1 MNPRSLKLLEYGKIL
16 ARLAGFADFSGGQE
30 LALALLPT
38 DDLRQAQDWQ
48 AETNEARRLLL
59 ENPNLHL
66 GGVFDVR
73 PLLVQA
79 ERAMTLR
86 PPDLLDIRSTLL
98 RARALQRSMTRAADI
113 APHLAD
119 LGARLH
125 VSDEVANDIGRCI
138 SERGDV
144 LDSASEALL
153 RIRRELKV
161 AHDRLMTTLQRLVTA
176 TQNQPYLQEAIVT
189 QRQGRYVIPL
199 RAEFKGRIPGLVHDQ
214 SGSGATL
221 FIEPLAT
228 LDLNNTWRE
237 LQLAEGDEIERILGK
252 LTALVASEAP
262 AIQRTVDTL
271 AELDLILARARFAES
286 MLAVEPELAP
296 FRPQSVARPG
306 QGKHGRG
313 RAASKGADE
322 QMPPIMHPGSTIDLK
337 RARHPLLDPLTVVPI
352 DVWIDDTYYSVVVT
366 GPNTGGKT
374 VALKTVG
381 LLALMAQSGM
391 HIPADQGSRLSV
403 FEGIYADIG
412 DEQSIEQSLSTFSSH
427 LTNIIDILEE
437 ADNRCLVLLDELG
450 AGTDPEE
457 GSALARALLNFLL
470 DRGVTTFATTH
481 YSELKIFAQ
490 ATPGIKNASVEFNVE
505 TLAPTYELSI
515 GLPGRSNAL
524 AIARRLGLPEP
535 IVARAEALVRPES
548 LESEVLLTEIKTA
561 KDATLKAQ
569 SEAEIRA
576 RQVQVLEADLRYQMA
591 RIEEARRVVLN
602 QAREQAQGELD
613 ALAAELTQLRQ
624 QMAGLGVPG
633 SPQSAHR
640 AFLSQAESALAT
652 LIVEQRS
659 LPDKVIEKPPEVAL
673 DGPIGVGDRVWVSS
687 LQASAE
693 VVTLDGA
700 DAQVMIGSF
709 RMNIPVRSLELRAK
723 AADLS
728 APASNS
734 RQGGGGLPPSPGL
747 ELDLR
752 GQRAEDVLLLLEKYL
767 DDAFLAALPWARIIH
782 GKGAGV
788 LRRIVRDE
796 LRRHP
801 LVKESHSGELN
812 EGGDGVTIV
821 KFIRNQDG

>member
-16 ARLAGFADFSGGQE
+16 SLLAGFADFSGGQE

-48 AETNEARRLLL
+48 AETSEARRLLL

-73 PLLVQA
+73 PLLAQA
-79 ERAMTLR
+79 QRAMTLR
-86 PPDLLDIRSTLL
+86 PPDLLDIRSTIL
-98 RARALQRSMTRAADI
+98 RARALQRSLTRAAEV

-119 LGARLH
+119 LGARLQG
-125 VSDEVANDIGRCI
+125 SEEVAQEIGRCI

-144 LDSASEALL
+144 LDSASDALL

-176 TQNQPYLQEAIVT
+176 TQNQPYLQEPIVT

-199 RAEFKGRIPGLVHDQ
+199 RAEFKGRIPGLIHDQ

-237 LQLAEGDEIERILGK
+237 LQLAEEEEIERILAK
-252 LTALVASEAP
+252 LTALVASQAP
-262 AIQRTVDTL
+262 PIQRTVETL

-286 MLAVEPELAP
+286 LLAVEPELLP

-306 QGKHGRG
+306 QGKRGRG
-313 RAASKGADE
+313 RAADE
-322 QMPPIMHPGSTIDLK
+322 QLPAIMHPGSSIDLK

-352 DVWIDDTYYSVVVT
+352 DVWIDDSYYSVIVT

-391 HIPADQGSRLSV
+391 HIPVDQGSRLSV

-412 DEQSIEQSLSTFSSH
+412 DEQSIEQNLSTFSSH

-457 GSALARALLNFLL
+457 GAALARALLSFLL

-481 YSELKIFAQ
+481 YSELKLFAQ
-490 ATPGIKNASVEFNVE
+490 ATPGAKNASVEFDVE

-524 AIARRLGLPEP
+524 AIARRLGLAEP
-535 IVARAEALVRPES
+535 IVAKAEALVRPEA
-548 LESEVLLTEIKTA
+548 LESDVLLTEIKSA

-569 SEAEIRA
+569 GEAEIRA
-576 RQVQVLEADLRYQMA
+576 RQVQVLETDLRYQIA
-591 RIEEARRVVLN
+591 HIEEARRAVLN
-602 QAREQAQGELD
+602 QAREQAQGELE
-613 ALAAELTQLRQ
+613 ALAVELARLRQ
-624 QMAGLGVPG
+624 QMSSLGTPG

-640 AFLSQAESALAT
+640 AFLAQAEATLAT
-652 LIVEQRS
+652 LTVEQRS
-659 LPDKVIEKPPEVAL
+659 LPDKVIEKAPEVAL
-673 DGPIGVGDRVWVSS
+673 DGPIGVGDRVWVAS

-693 VVTLDGA
+693 VVALDSA
-700 DAQVMIGSF
+700 DAQVAIGSF
-709 RMNIPVRSLELRAK
+709 RMNVPVRSLELRAK
-723 AADLS
+723 AADLGDS
-728 APASNS
+728 SGSSSGSS
-734 RQGGGGLPPSPGL
+734 RAGGGLAPSPGL

-752 GQRAEDVLLLLEKYL
+752 GQRAEDVLPILEKYL
-767 DDAFLAALPWARIIH
+767 DDAFLAGLPWARIIH
-782 GKGAGV
+782 GKGTGV

-801 LVKESHSGELN
+801 LVKEAQSGEHN

-821 KFIRNQDG
+821 KFIRPQ